1 MQQLIWFIKTISKY
15 IGSYRWQFILMFCC
29 LIFDA
34 AFDSVLRVSL
44 KFIVDAAII
53 PQNYKLLILIISL
66 FGIGAIFYIAIGL
79 LGTLLGARLGIVI
92 INNIRSSLFDH
103 LQSLSIEFF
112 GRRSTGDL
120 VKCLISDVQKV
131 ENGLISMGLTVVVLE
146 ISNIL
151 FASIF
156 LFLLNWQLAI
166 FTCIGLTICIIAPA
180 PLAQIAT
187 SKGYYLLE
195 KEGELANIVEENLL
209 AQSVVKLFGME
220 RRASQD
226 FSARL
231 DDLKQVYIGAV
242 FISYLVQRIPIT
254 LFVLTQLA
262 ILSIGAVMTF
272 NDSMTVGTLVSYQV
286 LLLGL
291 NLNILAFTGSLPIV
305 IDGVAALRRISEI
318 FSEIPTV
325 RDTQDAVTLPHF
337 SEEICLDNVTFNYSA
352 ERVGVK
358 NLSLEIRQGEYVM
371 FVGQSGAGKS
381 TIVNLLTRFYDP
393 DKGRILLDGID
404 LCHATVRSLR
414 SQIGLVSQE
423 VILFNTTIRE
433 NIRMGYLEASNEQV
447 EAAAKAAEIHDFI
460 LTLPQ
465 GYDTPVGDRGGQLSG
480 GQRQRIALARA
491 LVRDPAILILDEA
504 TSALDLAT
512 EAGILATLDR
522 IAKQRTVIVITHRIT
537 QALRADKIFVLEN
550 GQIVASGRH
559 TDLVKEKG
567 LYATLWQQGHQGSNN
582 LPELALS

>member
-53 PQNYKLLILIISL
+53 PQNYKLLIFIISL

-103 LQSLSIEFF
+103 LQSLSMEFF
-112 GRRSTGDL
+112 GRRSAGDL

-209 AQSVVKLFGME
+209 SQSVVKLFGME

-226 FSARL
+226 FSDRL

-337 SEEICLDNVTFNYSA
+337 SEEIYLENVTFNYSA

-358 NLSLEIRQGEYVM
+358 NLSLKIRQGEYVM